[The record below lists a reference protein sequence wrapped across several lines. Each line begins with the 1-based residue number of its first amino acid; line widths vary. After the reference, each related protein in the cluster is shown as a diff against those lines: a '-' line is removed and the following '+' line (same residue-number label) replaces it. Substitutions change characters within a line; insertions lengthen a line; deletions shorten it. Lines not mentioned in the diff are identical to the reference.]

1 MSNQC
6 MKTGLEFPA
15 TVLLNSQWYN
25 LPDFNTGIIGERKE
39 DRLKKKEM
47 EIKNVIQFRFL

>member
-6 MKTGLEFPA
+6 MKTGMEFPA

-39 DRLKKKEM
+39 DRLKKTKW
-47 EIKNVIQFRFL
+47 K